1 MKTILF
7 IDDESNI
14 LRALN
19 RVFRNLEFSCYYANG
34 IKEAIDVFLKI
45 DQLDMLI
52 TDIKMPYFDGIRVLK
67 LFKEASPE
75 TIRVGITGYA
85 SASSITEA
93 VSKNLAKQYYY
104 KPWNNDELIESIRKM
119 FALEDRLKH
128 TKLFNVIQ
136 QFEGIKTIPKLYN
149 ALNLYIQRDKS
160 IEEITG
166 IIEQDPAIASNVLRI
181 ANSAFYAAK
190 TGNIQQAIMYIGLN
204 NLKQIVLSYE
214 ISQMKAGLFNKCE
227 FIWTHS
233 NRTNLI
239 FQDLYV
245 KYYKV
250 KVPAII
256 SSAGIVHDIG
266 KIIMLQI
273 FGIDYYNKI
282 ILNPTEAVDL
292 LKLERDLYEIDHSEL
307 GGYFLNWWAF
317 PLDLVEITLYH
328 HTPDAPEIANK
339 AFVALMCMAS
349 HIEENESIVLS
360 EAFMNAMDILKV
372 GEPFYLEIQEKY
384 HTQDNTIENN

>member
-1 MKTILF
+1 
-7 IDDESNI
+7 
-14 LRALN
+14 
-19 RVFRNLEFSCYYANG
+19 
-34 IKEAIDVFLKI
+34 
-45 DQLDMLI
+45 
-52 TDIKMPYFDGIRVLK
+52 
-67 LFKEASPE
+67 
-75 TIRVGITGYA
+75 
-85 SASSITEA
+85 
-93 VSKNLAKQYYY
+93 
-104 KPWNNDELIESIRKM
+104 
-119 FALEDRLKH
+119 
-128 TKLFNVIQ
+128 
-136 QFEGIKTIPKLYN
+136 
-149 ALNLYIQRDKS
+149 
-160 IEEITG
+160 
-166 IIEQDPAIASNVLRI
+166 
-181 ANSAFYAAK
+181 
-190 TGNIQQAIMYIGLN
+190 MYIGLN

-214 ISQMKAGLFNKCE
+214 ISQMKAGLFNKCA

-328 HTPDAPEIANK
+328 HTPDAPEVSNK
-339 AFVALMCMAS
+339 ALVALMCMAS
-349 HIEENESIVLS
+349 HIEENDSIVLS
-360 EAFMNAMDILKV
+360 EPFMNAMDILKV
-372 GEPFYLEIQEKY
+372 AEPFYLEIQEKY
-384 HTQDNTIENN
+384 HTQDHTQDHTQENTLENN